1 MRFRSTIQLNGK
13 TATGIP
19 VPKSIVD
26 ELHAGKRPKVLVT
39 VRGHTYRSSIA
50 AWGDDFMLPF
60 AAEHREATGVAA
72 GDEVEVTIELDAAP
86 REVQVP
92 PDFAAALNREPTAR
106 TFFESLSYS
115 QQRWFVLGIEGAK
128 KPETRQRRIDAAIDR
143 LREGRGQR

>member
-1 MRFRSTIQLNGK
+1 MRFRTTIQLNGK

-19 VPKSIVD
+19 VPTAVVD

-39 VRGHTYRSSIA
+39 VRGHTYRTSIA
-50 AWGDDFMLPF
+50 AWGDDYMLPF
-60 AAEHREATGVAA
+60 AAEHREATGAVA
-72 GDEVEVTIELDAAP
+72 GDEVEVAIELDAAP
-86 REVQVP
+86 REVEVP
-92 PDFAAALNREPTAR
+92 PDFAAALKREPTAR